1 MARRDVVVQSA
12 DAFFFLL
19 RAALVPLLR
28 ASSCRQLQ
36 LIIVL
41 RRSGYRAILS
51 LSLRYHYQQTHS
63 RTPPYFTHLNV
74 VVDRRAMM
82 TDPSKNTFFSH
93 RIVAIHARVNITN
106 LKTLSRTRACSNAE
120 SSRNNHNHDSRRE
133 ACTRCERVATL
144 GGTIFVRPQ

>member
-19 RAALVPLLR
+19 RAALVALLR
-28 ASSCRQLQ
+28 ASGSCRQLQ

-63 RTPPYFTHLNV
+63 RTPPHFTHLNV

-82 TDPSKNTFFSH
+82 TDPSKNTFFL
-93 RIVAIHARVNITN
+93 T
-106 LKTLSRTRACSNAE
+106 E
-120 SSRNNHNHDSRRE
+120 S
-133 ACTRCERVATL
+133 
-144 GGTIFVRPQ
+144 